1 MKDVN
6 GGRAT
11 EENGAILRN
20 MNHQWFN
27 RLSKDRQRE
36 INEMF
41 QEYKRTFRLSAATVT
56 TEGIKNVQQI
66 ELPVLDE
73 NNCIEIKLEPMTKE
87 EQEKY
92 EEYKRKRNEK
102 VFNKFGYERG

>member
-1 MKDVN
+1 LKDVN

-11 EENGAILRN
+11 EENGALLRN

-27 RLSKDRQRE
+27 RLSKERQE
-36 INEMF
+36 DINEMF
-41 QEYKRTFRLSAATVT
+41 QEYKRRFRLNVATVT

-73 NNCIEIKLEPMTKE
+73 NDCIEIKLEPMTKE

-102 VFNKFGYERG
+102 VFSKFSYERE